1 MTPLLASLQFID
13 FMVIAFIVLVFGG
26 SAAIIGRQR
35 VDLRRLDRK
44 LDALLKHQ
52 GISRPPIVSEEVQQL
67 LRDRTKKSEAIKLHR
82 EQTGLDL
89 ADAMADVGAFM
100 AVKH

>member
-1 MTPLLASLQFID
+1 MTPLLASLQLID
-13 FMVIAFIVLVFGG
+13 FMGIAFIVLVFGG
-26 SAAIIGRQR
+26 SAAILGRQR

-52 GISRPPIVSEEVQQL
+52 GIPRPPIVSEQVQQV
-67 LRDRTKKSEAIKLHR
+67 LRDSTKKPEAIKLHR

-89 ADAMADVGAFM
+89 EDATADVEAFM
-100 AVKH
+100 TSKH